1 MKKSDI
7 TTCFSS
13 LRKLTTTVLAFVI
26 ACGSFVFSSA
36 ADNGVTIRSNPVAA
50 EVNEYALRI
59 LPKHLHALNTAE
71 ELKVSNNC
79 YLGQAF
85 EIYNIENHQSAAY
98 YPVVDREKIIAI
110 LQVSKSAG
118 KYNSILSVAFSR
130 ELEKLFLEGK
140 TQYTLFTD
148 SVNLYAYDGKTAKVI
163 YALNP
168 SETNYAV
175 RSVGDYEV
183 ATNTALSLKD
193 LKTAVKSS
201 ERSAGMLLAPIPP
214 YESNVLPVAGV
225 SQTGETCWAATCAA
239 IINYYKGTSLS
250 DIDVARYIYGDS
262 WDQTGGWND
271 MKNAYNHWGVYPS
284 YMGVIGFGRVK
295 SNINSGDPMHL
306 RLVGNEGHSVGLI
319 GFEEWDSNYG
329 GDRVLI
335 LLEPNGGRRES
346 VTIDDSG
353 NFTYILSGYSF
364 SWENT
369 IEFS

>member
-98 YPVVDREKIIAI
+98 YPVVYREKIIAI

-148 SVNLYAYDGKTAKVI
+148 SVKLYAYDGKTAKVI
-163 YALNP
+163 YTLNP

-201 ERSAGMLLAPIPP
+201 ERSAGMLLAPVPP
-214 YESNVLPVAGV
+214 YESNVLSIAGV
-225 SQTGETCWAATCAA
+225 SQQGETCWAATCAA

-262 WDQTGGWND
+262 WNQGGYISD
-271 MKNAYNHWGVYPS
+271 IEQVYKHWGLNYS
-284 YMGVIGFGRVK
+284 ITYGRIGFSRIRN
-295 SNINSGDPMHL
+295 NIDHGSPMDLGLTRHE
-306 RLVGNEGHSVGLI
+306 VALI
-319 GFEEWDSNYG
+319 GYEAWNELYG

-335 LLEPNGGRRES
+335 LLEPNDARRES
-346 VTIDDSG
+346 VTLNDSG
-353 NFTYILSGYSF
+353 NFTYILNGKEK
-364 SWENT
+364 SWQET